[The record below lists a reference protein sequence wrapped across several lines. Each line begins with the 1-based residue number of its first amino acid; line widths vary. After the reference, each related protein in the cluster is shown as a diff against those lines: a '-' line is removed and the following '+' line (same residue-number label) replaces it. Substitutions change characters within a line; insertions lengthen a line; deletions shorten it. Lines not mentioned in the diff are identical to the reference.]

1 MIRKN
6 IIILLLFF
14 SCKNEHVKNN
24 NNFNDLN
31 QILVDARNSPSTDL
45 ALEKLKS
52 AKKITNS
59 LPNDTIKSFF
69 NRKIACEY
77 YNFSILEDYYTL
89 TKENIEFSKKINDTL
104 FIGKLYYDL
113 GDYFF
118 EKNINDSSFYY
129 YHKALKSISNNNN
142 EKVRTQFNIAKLLLN
157 ENQLI
162 ECEVQLFK
170 TISSAEKRKDFR
182 LLYECYSILGG
193 VQNGLKNFDEALLS
207 YKTSQTYLD
216 KIPNDQQ
223 YSILLS
229 ENYNNTATVYVSMKD
244 YQRAIELYLEG
255 LKRGDIRKDSPKV
268 YAMLI
273 DNLAY
278 VKLQNGKL
286 QNPNSFFEALK
297 IRDSL
302 DNKLGIIIS
311 NQRIGEY
318 YLQQKDSLMANRYFS
333 IAYNLAKKI
342 RSFRDQLVL
351 LKLKKQV
358 DPKNASKFQDTYINI
373 SDSMLTA
380 ERTTRNKFAKIEFET
395 EHIEQEKKVLTKKMN
410 FILIFATLCFLLLG
424 LVYVLYRQK
433 VKYKVLFLEK
443 EQQKSNEEVYNL
455 LLTQQQQLE
464 QGKALEKK
472 RVSTELHDG
481 VISKLFGIRIH
492 LERLIFLD
500 KKIDVKKVE
509 SYFEKLNE
517 LENEIRVISHKLS
530 DDAAFTNQSFILIVQ
545 NYLSDFAEDNGIETE
560 LHCTSS
566 VKWESINSAQKMN
579 LFRIIQE
586 ALTNIRKHAQA
597 KKVVLS
603 FDIQNDAFKFTIS
616 DDGIGFN
623 VFKNK
628 NGIGLKNIHFRL
640 EYLKGNLIITSD
652 DKGTRVEGNFPIAL
666 LIN

>member
-14 SCKNEHVKNN
+14 SCKNEDRKNN

-31 QILVDARNSPSTDL
+31 QILVDARNSPSTDM
-45 ALEKLKS
+45 ALEKLKI

-59 LPNDTIKSFF
+59 LPSDTIKSFF
-69 NRKIACEY
+69 NRKISCEY
-77 YNFSILEDYYTL
+77 YNFNILDDYYNL

-216 KIPNDQQ
+216 KISNDQQ

-229 ENYNNTATVYVSMKD
+229 ENYNNTATVYVSMKN

-255 LKRGDIRKDSPKV
+255 LNKGDIRKDSPKV
-268 YAMLI
+268 YAILI

-278 VKLQNGKL
+278 AKLQNETL

-318 YLQQKDSLMANRYFS
+318 YLQQKDSLMAISYFS
-333 IAYNLAKKI
+333 KAYNLAKQI
-342 RSFRDQLVL
+342 RSFRDQLAL

-358 DPKNASKFQDTYINI
+358 DPKNAAKFQDTYINI

-395 EHIEQEKKVLTKKMN
+395 EHIQQEKKVLTKKMN
-410 FILIFATLCFLLLG
+410 FILLFATLSFLLLG

-433 VKYKVLFLEK
+433 VKYTVLFLEK

-455 LLTQQQQLE
+455 LLTQQQQIE
-464 QGKALEKK
+464 QGKAFEKK

-492 LERLIFLD
+492 LERLIFLE
-500 KKIDVKKVE
+500 KKIDVEKVE
-509 SYFEKLNE
+509 SYLGKLNE
-517 LENEIRVISHKLS
+517 LENEIRIISHKLS

-545 NYLSDFAEDNGIETE
+545 NYLSDFGEDNGIKTE

-586 ALTNIRKHAQA
+586 SLTNIRKYAQA
-597 KKVVLS
+597 KNVLLS
-603 FDIQNDAFKFTIS
+603 FDIQNDAFKFLIS
-616 DDGIGFN
+616 DDGIGFD
-623 VFKNK
+623 VLKNK

-652 DKGTRVEGNFPIAL
+652 DNGTRVEGNFPIAL